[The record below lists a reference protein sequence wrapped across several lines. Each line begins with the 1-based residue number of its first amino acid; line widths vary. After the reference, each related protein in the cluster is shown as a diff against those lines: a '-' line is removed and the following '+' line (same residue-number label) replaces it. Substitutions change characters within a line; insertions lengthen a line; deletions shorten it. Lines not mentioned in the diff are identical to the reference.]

1 MKLSALKKSGVFWLI
16 MSVLSFSLMQVFIRL
31 TSDSV
36 TLFLQVAFRNLV
48 GIFVAGWFIKK
59 DGLSWFGSWKE
70 QPFLFGRSVAGFLG
84 IICFFYATRHATI
97 ADAIIVN
104 RTGPFFTSLFSM
116 IFLKERVSTKQWA
129 ALFIVFIGGV
139 VAAKPTFDSSA
150 IPLLAAMIS
159 AIMNGIAYTLLAHF
173 KGKVPTMTVIMH
185 FSAFSVAASIPF
197 LWNHFTIPNGHDI
210 LMLLLIAI
218 TGSAGQITITTAYRL
233 APASEISIYDQL
245 GVVASL
251 LFGWLFLNEI
261 PAVHTLLGAA
271 IVIGAST
278 WIFLGNRRQFK
289 RR

>member
-1 MKLSALKKSGVFWLI
+1 MMRFSAIKNSGVFWLI

-31 TSDSV
+31 TSENV

-48 GIFVAGWFIKK
+48 GVFVAAWFIRKE
-59 DGLSWFGSWKE
+59 GLSWFGSREE

-84 IICFFYATRHATI
+84 IVCFFYATRHATI

-116 IFLKERVSTKQWA
+116 WLLKERVSKKQWI
-129 ALFIVFIGGV
+129 ALIIVFIGGV
-139 VAAKPTFDSSA
+139 VAANPTFDSSA
-150 IPLLAAMIS
+150 LPLLAAMVS
-159 AIMNGIAYTLLAHF
+159 AVMNGIAYTLLAHF
-173 KGKVPTMTVIMH
+173 KGKVPAMTVIMH
-185 FSAFSVAASIPF
+185 FSAFSVLASIPF
-197 LWNHFTIPNGHDI
+197 LWNHFALPDAHDL
-210 LMLLLIAI
+210 LMLVLIAI

-251 LFGWLFLNEI
+251 IFGWAFLNEVPTI
-261 PAVHTLLGAA
+261 HTLLGAV

-278 WIFLGNRRQFK
+278 WIFFENRRK
-289 RR
+289 